1 MLLATLRD
9 GRTLLWDLSNPP
21 ELRAWEASARD
32 PAFLASV
39 TSLALRSDAGRVDLP
54 LPRRFRGEVR
64 YRAEV
69 LRDRA
74 GAPAG
79 ERLRVEVG
87 GVALSL
93 LLRAGERAGR
103 VRVDLE
109 HRGRRRWEPSP
120 PS

>member
-9 GRTLLWDLSNPP
+9 GQTLLWDLSNPP
-21 ELRAWEASARD
+21 ELRAWEASSRD
-32 PAFLASV
+32 PAFLSSV

-69 LRDRA
+69 LHDRS
-74 GAPAG
+74 GTLAG

-87 GVALSL
+87 GVALSI

-103 VRVDLE
+103 VRVDLDR
-109 HRGRRRWEPSP
+109 RGRPRWIPSAG
-120 PS
+120 S